1 MFTKILGLNLPK
13 KESLDTLYYTI
24 GNVFS
29 TLITFITLPIIT
41 RIISPE
47 QLSIFNY
54 TNAIKGFLLTITC
67 LSLNSF
73 LLRHYFK
80 LKTESERKKLFGTV
94 FYFLFL
100 FSTALLFAE
109 LAVFPIIIDHFSI
122 QVAFDPFFKIMLFNN
137 YFEVAAII
145 PLVIYRVRKK
155 PVAYLLLTLSK
166 SILMIALGLL
176 FIIFFDK
183 GIMGRYLGI
192 LLPNIFFILIYLI
205 ILRNKISFGIDFA
218 ILKKGLKYSLPIIP
232 AAFAATA
239 MSSADKIMIE
249 RFLDIKYISIYSIG
263 FSIGSIILIMIRG
276 FYLAIE
282 PIIFENYDKKNF
294 SKLII
299 NYKVIFLLIINLVGC
314 SVIIFSNEIV
324 SIFVSF
330 EYSESRLIIPFI
342 VTSCIFRGAQIVV
355 DTTLYAQEKTIYHP
369 IITGFGLLINILG
382 NIILLPIIGMV
393 GAAISSLIS
402 FWVLYMLSVYVT
414 KKFIN
419 INWLS
424 FRITTSIMLSCFLSS
439 ICSYIFFYNGLFTV
453 AIKTIC
459 LLSLSLITLYLLK
472 KVNIIH
478 N

>member
-1 MFTKILGLNLPK
+1 MFTKKLGLNLPK

-29 TLITFITLPIIT
+29 TLITFITLPIVT

-54 TNAIKGFLLTITC
+54 TNAIKGFLLTLTC

-73 LLRHYFK
+73 LLRYYFK
-80 LKTESERKKLFGTV
+80 LKTESERKKLFGTI
-94 FYFLFL
+94 FNFLFL

-109 LAVFPIIIDHFSI
+109 LAIFPFLIDYFSI

-192 LLPNIFFILIYLI
+192 LFPNIFFILIYLI
-205 ILRNKISFGIDFA
+205 ILRNKISLGIDFT

-263 FSIGSIILIMIRG
+263 FSIGSIILIMIRS
-276 FYLAIE
+276 FYIAIE
-282 PIIFENYDKKNF
+282 PIILENYDKKYF

-299 NYKVIFLLIINLVGC
+299 NYKVIFLLIINLIGC
-314 SVIIFSNEIV
+314 SVIIFSSEIV

-330 EYSESRLIIPFI
+330 EYYESRIIIPFI
-342 VTSCIFRGAQIVV
+342 VASCIFRGAQIVV
-355 DTTLYAQEKTIYHP
+355 DTTLYAQDKTIYHP
-369 IITGFGLLINILG
+369 IITGFGLIINILG
-382 NIILLPIIGMV
+382 NIILLPIMGMV

-402 FWVLYMLSVYVT
+402 FWILYMLSVYVT
-414 KKFIN
+414 KKFIK
-419 INWLS
+419 INWMS
-424 FRITTSIMLSCFLSS
+424 FRITSYIMLSCILSS
-439 ICSYIFFYNGLFTV
+439 FISYTYFYNNFISVVIKATSFFVL
-453 AIKTIC
+453 AI
-459 LLSLSLITLYLLK
+459 ITFFMAK
-472 KVNIIH
+472 KVNIYQT
-478 N
+478 